1 MDASEASNKIIYL
14 LGAVYVSYVFG
25 KYMKGV
31 EELPI
36 VLVVL
41 LIMIAARNQ
50 KKVCKTHREDV
61 NKEETKKIN
70 NKRQRL

>member
-1 MDASEASNKIIYL
+1 MDAPSVSNKIIYI

-36 VLVVL
+36 VLFIL

-50 KKVCKTHREDV
+50 HRLVKLTEKYLEKK
-61 NKEETKKIN
+61 KK
-70 NKRQRL
+70 K